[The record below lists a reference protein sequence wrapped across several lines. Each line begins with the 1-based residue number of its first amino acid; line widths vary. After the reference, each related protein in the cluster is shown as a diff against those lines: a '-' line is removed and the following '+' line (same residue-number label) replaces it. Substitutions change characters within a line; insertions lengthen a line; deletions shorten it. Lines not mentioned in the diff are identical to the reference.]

1 MTDKDNKL
9 IERFF
14 SFDLT
19 ETELKDFDARM
30 ETDEHFLEKMRL
42 YQFIDEKVEAQ
53 FNKDSAA
60 QKEILIQKWNKMQQE
75 AAPTNRIIKMPWI
88 KIMGMAASFLIIAGV
103 AFWLIPQ
110 DDVMNSKE
118 LANQYWETTSL
129 QHLAFQRT
137 EEISSPHNPHR
148 TILIEASETYKQGQ
162 FKKAKALANNIPE
175 SFIDYPMVL
184 LLKGQCDFKLDEMD
198 AAIQN
203 FQAVID
209 HKSSGPKDL
218 ALWFQALSYLKM
230 DTDEGRAIA
239 KKNLN
244 LIITERYPIAN
255 KAEALFQKIDHL

>member
-19 ETELKDFDARM
+19 AAELKDFDARM
-30 ETDEHFLEKMRL
+30 ETDEHFLEKIRL
-42 YQFIDEKVEAQ
+42 YQFIDEKVDAQ

-60 QKEILIQKWNKMQQE
+60 QKEELIQGWNKMQQE
-75 AAPTNRIIKMPWI
+75 DSPTGRVAKMPWI
-88 KIMGMAASFLIIAGV
+88 KIVGMAASFLLLAGIALWV
-103 AFWLIPQ
+103 FRQNNVINP
-110 DDVMNSKE
+110 KE

-137 EEISSPHNPHR
+137 EEVSSPHK
-148 TILIEASETYKQGQ
+148 TILIEAREAYKQEQ
-162 FKKAKALANNIPE
+162 YKKAKTLLNDIPE
-175 SFIDYPMVL
+175 NFIDYPMVL
-184 LLKGQCDFKLDEMD
+184 LLKGQCNFKLIEMD

-209 HKSSGPKDL
+209 HKSTGPKDL

-230 DTDEGRAIA
+230 DTDEGLESAR
-239 KKNLN
+239 KNLHF
-244 LIITERYPIAN
+244 IIAERYPIAN
-255 KAEALFQKIDHL
+255 KAEDLLKTINHL